1 MLRHRLIFG
10 TLMIVAFLSLMLFDG
25 WLDGSLSLS
34 AADDKGFQG
43 VIFFLFILLLLI
55 PSHIEFSKLVSSK
68 GLSTLPV
75 VSALISILLA
85 SAVYTRQFYPQFA
98 SLALTLIPVFGLFVL
113 VYYYYFRFGISG
125 LTAGCGVNCFSIIY
139 LGGLACF
146 ALMVRIDY
154 GLWAF
159 LMYVSVVKC
168 SDIGA
173 YTFGKL
179 FGKHKFSPVISPG
192 KTWEGMA
199 GAVVFACLTG
209 FLFAYF
215 CNIMLLWTGILFGV
229 VFAFTGQFGD
239 LMESLLKRDT
249 QRKDSAG
256 SLPGFGGLLDL
267 LDSPLAAAPVAYLF
281 FYFAG

>member
-1 MLRHRLIFG
+1 
-10 TLMIVAFLSLMLFDG
+10 MIIAFLSLMLFDG
-25 WLDGSLSLS
+25 WLDGSLNLS
-34 AADDKGFQG
+34 TADNKSFQG
-43 VIFFLFILLLLI
+43 VVFFVLILLLLVPAHLEI
-55 PSHIEFSKLVSSK
+55 AKFASSK
-68 GLSTLPV
+68 GFNSLPL
-75 VSALISILLA
+75 VSAMISMLLA
-85 SAVYTRQFYPQFA
+85 SAVYAHQFYPKFG
-98 SLALTLIPVFGLFVL
+98 SLALAVIPVFGLFAL
-113 VYYYYFRFGISG
+113 IYYYYFQYGISG
-125 LTAGCGVNCFSIIY
+125 VLVGVGINCFSIIY

-146 ALMVRIDY
+146 ALKMRIDF

-159 LMYVSVVKC
+159 LMFVCVVKC

-173 YTFGKL
+173 YTSGKL

-229 VFAFTGQFGD
+229 VFAFAGQFGD
-239 LMESLLKRDT
+239 LAESLLKRDT
-249 QRKDSAG
+249 QTKDSAK

-267 LDSPLAAAPVAYLF
+267 LDSPLGAAPVAYLF
-281 FYFAG
+281 FYFVI